1 MWSHTCVRRNED
13 LEATIVGK
21 FTVLAPLLDERAR
34 RLWAA
39 VESVVIG
46 YGGDALVSAATGLA
60 RKANKTRVLG

>member
-1 MWSHTCVRRNED
+1 MRRNED

-39 VESVVIG
+39 AESVVIG
-46 YGGDALVSAATGLA
+46 YGGDGA
-60 RKANKTRVLG
+60 RA